1 MWRFLTPGSHIPG
14 LKNAWIGPWQW
25 AKQQALAIV
34 CLIKERERS
43 QQMSKER
50 VGKSNHALVWIIITW
65 QICWEWLRWQTNMSS
80 ESSHIFWLSRVQA
93 PLQTFLRPGIWIP
106 GARTPHYYRE
116 TWIIEDSPEN
126 TYQDIIQAI
135 ESVQLRKK
143 WQIRKTD
150 EEQLFIQ
157 VLAFTPYC
165 NWLDIL
171 EIQFDTSL
179 TQSGM

>member
-1 MWRFLTPGSHIPG
+1 MTVS
-14 LKNAWIGPWQW
+14 KTASIGHR
-25 AKQQALAIV
+25 V
-34 CLIKERERS
+34 CFDKRERN
-43 QQMSKER
+43 QQMSN
-50 VGKSNHALVWIIITW
+50 GKSNHAHCTTKYLLGVAA
-65 QICWEWLRWQTNMSS
+65 LTNMS